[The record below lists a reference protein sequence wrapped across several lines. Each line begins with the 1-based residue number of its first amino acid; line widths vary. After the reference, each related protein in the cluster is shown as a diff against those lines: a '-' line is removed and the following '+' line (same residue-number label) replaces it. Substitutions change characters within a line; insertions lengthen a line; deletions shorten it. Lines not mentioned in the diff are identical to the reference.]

1 MNKKLLSVILV
12 LMLLVC
18 LTTCLISC
26 NKEDTNDTNTTEEP
40 KTSAFK
46 VNIAT
51 DIDQSDRI
59 IIAASESMDRS
70 EVIAGL
76 SLKQIGKGNV
86 QIDAIPIGGN
96 QFKIITYPSFTLGA
110 KYTLRLADDRL
121 SVVDP
126 KDNTK
131 VLDSNSV
138 MLVVTS
144 DEISTR
150 DLGADVI
157 ELDEAY
163 LSNFTSNGNLN
174 TFQYDADVV
183 STLID
188 KELAMGDII
197 YTGKKAY
204 QVAGIANTNTPGTN
218 KISYVLPDY
227 EKVYNTLKATSK
239 ANLEEGSVDFDTA
252 EEAANE
258 LVNLVSC
265 AGFDVGPV
273 RVDANKLNDNTVRL
287 SIAITVNDVLGEKDG
302 INALDLILT
311 FTIDSQVNVETDIN
325 LGSVVGDKSKIDI
338 TADFYNTLTFNVE
351 LKDGVTVSE
360 DSELDAIITK
370 IRALV
375 QNSNE
380 DVVTIPVFNWVVPI
394 GNGVADVSFQVNAA
408 LDLAFSG
415 KLGVEATATSGFK
428 AEIKYNP
435 ATDEKTAEITETQGL
450 SFDAATIYF
459 DGNATIYLGVNATIK
474 FDLLGGVISAGIGA
488 EVGNYNKIYGTIG
501 TTNLAEDDI
510 SAVYG
515 YYFEGGIYYDVKFL
529 YSIAKITSGEKSF
542 FNGRQEKKLYDAGD
556 PVVITEAAVDS
567 LIYIDGTAKDLNI
580 IISTKNLVTGEE
592 ITGIKLEDFAKIVDV
607 DTTDNIIIENGTIK
621 VDGALIKD
629 SVKIKVDSIEIT
641 VSLSTIQVISDTTDV
656 GTLQP
661 GEYRRTDGTIVVIKP

>member
-26 NKEDTNDTNTTEEP
+26 AANDTNDTNTTEEQ
-40 KTSAFK
+40 KSSSFK
-46 VNIAT
+46 VHKVTN
-51 DIDQSDRI
+51 IDQSDRI
-59 IIAASESMDRS
+59 IVVASESMDRS

-76 SLKQIGKGNV
+76 SLNQAGKGNV

-96 QFKIITYPSFTLGA
+96 QFKIITYPNFVLGA
-110 KYTLRLADDRL
+110 KYTLRLTDTRL

-126 KDNTK
+126 KDATK
-131 VLDSNSV
+131 VLDSKIV
-138 MLVVTS
+138 ALVVTS

-150 DLGADVI
+150 DLGTDVI

-204 QVAGIANTNTPGTN
+204 QVAGVANTNTPGTN
-218 KISYVLPDY
+218 KVSYVLPDY

-239 ANLEEGSVDFDTA
+239 ANLEEGSVKFDTA
-252 EEAANE
+252 EEAADKI
-258 LVNLVSC
+258 VSLVSC

-273 RVDANKLNDNTVRL
+273 RVDANKLTDDTVRL

-325 LGSVVGDKSKIDI
+325 IGAVIGKNSNIGII
-338 TADFYNTLTFNVE
+338 ADFKNTLTFNVE
-351 LKDGVTVSE
+351 LKDGVAVSE
-360 DSELDAIITK
+360 GSELDAIITK

-380 DVVTIPVFNWVVPI
+380 DIVTIPVFNWVVPI

-415 KLGVEATATSGFK
+415 KLGVEASATSGFK

-435 ATDEKTAEITETQGL
+435 ATDEKTANITETQGL

-459 DGNATIYLGVNATIK
+459 DGNAAIYLGVNATIK
-474 FDLLGGVISAGIGA
+474 FDLLGGVISVGIGA

-501 TTNLAEDDI
+501 TTNLTEDDI

-515 YYFEGGIYYDVKFL
+515 YYFEGGIYYDAKFL
-529 YSIAKITSGEKSF
+529 YSVAKITSGEKSF

-556 PVVITEAAVDS
+556 PIVITEATVNG
-567 LIYIDGTAKDLNI
+567 LVYIDGTAKDLDI
-580 IISTKNLVTGEE
+580 TISTKNLITGEE
-592 ITGIKLEDFAKIVDV
+592 ITGVKLEDFAKIEDIT
-607 DTTDNIIIENGTIK
+607 DDNIIVENGTIK
-621 VDGALIKD
+621 VVGELTAETT
-629 SVKIKVDSIEIT
+629 KIKVDSIEIT
-641 VSLSTIQVISDTTDV
+641 VSVSAIKVIAADTDV
-656 GTLQP
+656 GTLDA
-661 GEYRRTDGTIVVIKP
+661 GEYRLPDGTIIIVE